1 MILFLKAQGH
11 VTVNKPV
18 ISMIYIVAHT
28 WPLCSAQI
36 LVGWG
41 ESTIKLLLKKSINIS
56 AVLLRMGV
64 WFISLENSRVHLHNN
79 TYILRKVVE
88 NLCDVDNQKS

>member
-1 MILFLKAQGH
+1 MQADWNVMPLVWKVIENILKGQGQ

-36 LVGWG
+36 LVD
-41 ESTIKLLLKKSINIS
+41 
-56 AVLLRMGV
+56 GV
-64 WFISLENSRVHLHNN
+64 NP
-79 TYILRKVVE
+79 
-88 NLCDVDNQKS
+88 Q